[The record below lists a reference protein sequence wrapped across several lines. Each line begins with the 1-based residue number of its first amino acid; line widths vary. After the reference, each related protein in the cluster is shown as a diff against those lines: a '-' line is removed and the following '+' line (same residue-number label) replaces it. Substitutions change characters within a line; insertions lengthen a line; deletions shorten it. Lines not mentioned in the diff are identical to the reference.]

1 MTTDYLGMVLSDFSS
16 NDNQELE
23 KEKQKNVLDFI
34 YQLLRRQCEPGK
46 YIEFL
51 RDGVVIEEL
60 MMRACPTPLGKK
72 IKNKLPKNPTS
83 QDRAEKIINDMF
95 EYGLPLEHL
104 FEPDDLLQAKNIP
117 KVMCK
122 LYIFSSTGPV
132 SFIIA
137 YLC

>member
-1 MTTDYLGMVLSDFSS
+1 MSTDYLGMVSADFSS
-16 NDNQELE
+16 NHNKELE
-23 KEKQKNVLDFI
+23 KDKQKNVLDFI

-72 IKNKLPKNPTS
+72 IKNKLPKNPTPE
-83 QDRAEKIINDMF
+83 DRAEKIINDMF

-104 FEPDDLLQAKNIP
+104 FAPDDLLQAKNNP
-117 KVMCK
+117 KV
-122 LYIFSSTGPV
+122 IFR
-132 SFIIA
+132 IK
-137 YLC
+137 